1 MITIPFYLSARS
13 IRFKIKRIRVNLL
26 VRPRPLG
33 HPAKKSLQHTI
44 IRHKFND
51 ETQ

>member
-1 MITIPFYLSARS
+1 MIATAVYLSARF
-13 IRFKIKRIRVNLL
+13 IRIKIKRIRINLL

-33 HPAKKSLQHTI
+33 HPAKKSHKHTI
-44 IRHKFND
+44 IRHKLND